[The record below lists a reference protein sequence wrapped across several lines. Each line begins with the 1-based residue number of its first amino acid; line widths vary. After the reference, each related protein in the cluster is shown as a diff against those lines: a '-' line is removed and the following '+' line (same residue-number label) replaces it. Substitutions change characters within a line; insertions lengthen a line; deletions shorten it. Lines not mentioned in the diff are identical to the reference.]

1 MNENE
6 NLQYTEDKTIIVE
19 DINDLEKQLHKKEP
33 TIKEE
38 IFSYISSVE
47 SYIKTFLKEKKKL
60 IFWIIVTVI
69 SLSCFDVLSLGN
81 MMKENGIY
89 SKTELSSRP
98 STQTGGAEDLSMDK
112 KAAKLAKKE
121 EKRAKKQA
129 KKEEKRAKKEARK
142 QERMSGNTEGQGQG
156 QKGDAAGQNTP
167 FLKRITGTLTKAG
180 MTIAMVFLVI
190 AIIALPFILYAILVF
205 IIFKRVVGKIKKI

>member
-6 NLQYTEDKTIIVE
+6 NLQYTEDKTIVVE
-19 DINDLEKQLHKKEP
+19 DINDVEKQLHKKEP

-98 STQTGGAEDLSMDK
+98 STQTGGAEDLGMDK

-142 QERMSGNTEGQGQG
+142 QERMSGNTEGQEG
-156 QKGDAAGQNTP
+156 KGDAAGQNTP
-167 FLKRITGTLTKAG
+167 FLKRITGTLMKAG
-180 MTIAMVFLVI
+180 MAIAMVFLVI